1 MNTYK
6 ALFIASL
13 LSLLSWS
20 VAWAETPQKTPNP
33 RVVMETTMGDITLEL
48 FPEQAPLSV
57 ANFLSYS
64 KEGHYN
70 GTLFHRVID
79 GFMIQGGG
87 FDEAWQQRQTK
98 ASVKNEANN
107 GLKNLQ
113 GTLAMARTA
122 EVDSATSQFFI
133 NLVDNT
139 SLDHGANGFGYAV
152 FGRVVE
158 GMKVVTAIAQTP
170 TTSRYP
176 FQNVPTPAI
185 VIKKVRIIEP

>member
-1 MNTYK
+1 MNTSK
-6 ALFIASL
+6 SLLLAFL
-13 LSLLSWS
+13 LSLLSCS
-20 VAWAETPQKTPNP
+20 VAWAETSQKTSNP
-33 RVVMETTMGDITLEL
+33 RVVVETTLGEITLEL
-48 FPEQAPLSV
+48 YAEQAPLSV
-57 ANFLSYS
+57 KNFLGYI
-64 KEGHYN
+64 KESHYN

-87 FDEAWQQRQTK
+87 FDEAWQQRPTK
-98 ASVKNEANN
+98 APVKNEANN

-113 GTLAMARTA
+113 GTLAMARTS

-133 NLVDNT
+133 NLVDNP
-139 SLDHGANGFGYAV
+139 SLDHGAQGYGYAV

-176 FQNVPTPAI
+176 FQNVPAQAI